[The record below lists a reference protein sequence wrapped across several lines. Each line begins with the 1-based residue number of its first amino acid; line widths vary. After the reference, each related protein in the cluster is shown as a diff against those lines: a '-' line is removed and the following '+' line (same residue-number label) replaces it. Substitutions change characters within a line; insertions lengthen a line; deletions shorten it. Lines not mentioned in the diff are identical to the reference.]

1 MRSRDRRQ
9 SSTRYHLVA
18 DDLSLVG
25 YARQFWKTASTPW
38 VIVLSPVD
46 ILYIPRVLQ
55 VRARPDVSLVIL
67 RDEPLLYN
75 KEYRMTKNIR
85 EILRKKEKV
94 EKILFYI
101 RYHDVLTPLPL
112 LLLFR
117 LLLAYWYT

>member
-46 ILYIPRVLQ
+46 ILYIPRVPTSA
-55 VRARPDVSLVIL
+55 VVAVSVITSVLVYLTVMVVLASIVTIPVSNGASAIIWLMAVYEGNSRYRVLVI
-67 RDEPLLYN
+67 
-75 KEYRMTKNIR
+75 
-85 EILRKKEKV
+85 
-94 EKILFYI
+94 
-101 RYHDVLTPLPL
+101 
-112 LLLFR
+112 
-117 LLLAYWYT
+117 